1 MRIMSI
7 EAAAVTMMTTM
18 TAAVGV
24 AVDVDTTMRMGMRMC
39 SAENFFCALA

>member
-1 MRIMSI
+1 MRIMSMSI
-7 EAAAVTMMTTM
+7 IMTIAAAAVTMMTTM

-24 AVDVDTTMRMGMRMC
+24 AVGMRMC